1 MLHISIQFSL
11 LFSVLVFAKCQVLN
25 LTVGRSRDQVLQR
38 AYWKNKDNKTGTRQ
52 CTRAV
57 WSTFADIHSTHPGAL
72 MHYLGSLEFPVR
84 ILDASD
90 ITTHTRP
97 T

>member
-1 MLHISIQFSL
+1 MELIRMAF
-11 LFSVLVFAKCQVLN
+11 FE
-25 LTVGRSRDQVLQR
+25 LTVFFVRITDFAYFPSISRAFRSI
-38 AYWKNKDNKTGTRQ
+38 YNKTGTRQ

-57 WSTFADIHSTHPGAL
+57 WSTFPDIHSTHPGAL

-84 ILDASD
+84 IYDASD